1 MRNSNEISAELDAKM
16 REFEACQDAAQR
28 KTLAG
33 EVESLTNEFNE
44 ASVSE
49 AARKALANKRVLTP
63 DEEKDVRR
71 FSISKFLREAQHD
84 ALTGVEAEMAKEGEA
99 EFKRSG
105 INPSANSV
113 YIPSFALRTYYD
125 TNGTDTDNGGHGNA
139 FKEER
144 MLSYEGKLRGQMLA
158 AKLGVR
164 FINDLVGNLNIVTGG
179 ADAAWVAEDVAANK
193 AYPAYAKRQLSPK
206 RLQVLQGITYD
217 LMHQNSASVDALIMD
232 DMVKAHAAALDAA
245 ILAGSGSSGQPSGVL
260 ASAGNTVAI
269 DTNGGPI
276 TYAKLVA
283 MEQAVGEDNGLLDDT
298 LAYVSNAKVMGK
310 MKTIPQIAGY
320 PVYLLNDGKVNGYP
334 FYMSNALPS
343 NLDKGSSQTHVLSA
357 ALFGAWSQVICGTW
371 GGGLQFII
379 DPYTAKASGV
389 LEVTAIAYHDVA
401 VRHADAFAKIVDIS
415 TAD

>member
-63 DEEKDVRR
+63 EEEKDVRR

-113 YIPSFALRTYYD
+113 YVPSFALRTYYD
-125 TNGTDTDNGGHGNA
+125 TNATDDGYGNA
-139 FKEER
+139 FKEEKFF
-144 MLSYEGKLRGQMLA
+144 SYEGKLRGEMLA

-164 FINDLVGNLNIVTGG
+164 FINNLVGNLNIVTGG

-193 AYPAYAKRQLSPK
+193 AYPAYAKRTLSPK
-206 RLQVLQGITYD
+206 RLQILQGITYD
-217 LMHQNSASVDALIMD
+217 LMHQNSASVDQLIMD

-245 ILAGSGSSGQPSGVL
+245 IFAGSGSSGQPSGIL

-269 DTNGGPI
+269 GENGGAI
-276 TYAKLVA
+276 TYAKLVE
-283 MEQAVGEDNGLLDDT
+283 MEQAVGEDNGLLDNT

-310 MKTIPQIAGY
+310 LKTIPQVEGY
-320 PVYLLNDGKVNGYP
+320 PWYLLNDGKVNGYP

-343 NLDKGSSQTHVLSA
+343 NLDKGSSQSHVLSA
-357 ALFGAWSQVICGTW
+357 AIFGAFSQAICGTW

-401 VRHADAFAKIVDIS
+401 VRQANAFAKIVDIS
-415 TAD
+415 TT

>member
-16 REFEACQDAAQR
+16 REFDACQDAAAR

-49 AARKALANKRVLTP
+49 AARKALANKRVLSP
-63 DEEKDVRR
+63 KEEQEVRA

-84 ALTGVEAEMAKEGEA
+84 ALTGIEAEMAKEGEA

-105 INPSANSV
+105 INPAANSV

-125 TNGTDTDNGGHGNA
+125 TNATDTGYGDA

-144 MLSYEGKLRGQMLA
+144 FLSYEGKLRGAMLA
-158 AKLGVR
+158 EKLGVR
-164 FINDLVGNLNIVTGG
+164 FINNLVGNLNIVNGG
-179 ADAAWVAEDVAANK
+179 ADAAWVAEDADANK
-193 AYPAYAKRQLSPK
+193 AYPAYTKTTLSPK

-232 DMVKAHAAALDAA
+232 DMVKAHAAALDGA
-245 ILAGSGSSGQPSGVL
+245 IFAGAGSSGEPLGVVNNTNV
-260 ASAGNTVAI
+260 ATVAI
-269 DTNGGPI
+269 DTNGGAI
-276 TYAKLVA
+276 TYAKLVE
-283 MEQAVGEDNGLLDDT
+283 MEQKVGEANGLLDGS

-310 MKTIPQIAGY
+310 LKTIPQVQGY
-320 PVYLLNDGKVNGYP
+320 PWYLLNDGKVNGYP
-334 FYMSNALPS
+334 FFMSNAVPS
-343 NLDKGSSQTHVLSA
+343 NLKKGSSQSGVLSA
-357 ALFGAWSQVICGTW
+357 ALFGAWSQAIVGTW

-379 DPYTAKASGV
+379 DPYTAKKAGV

-401 VRHADAFAKIVDIS
+401 VRHAGAFAKIVDIT
-415 TAD
+415 TA